1 VPNFYVT
8 VNRPSITAATPQ
20 AAADIS
26 ISTPLRSSD
35 ITYVKELA
43 EDEVGVTFE
52 MAGATFKVT
61 TGETNLNVS
70 GANVG

>member
-1 VPNFYVT
+1 MPRFYVT

-26 ISTPLRSSD
+26 VSTPLRSSD
-35 ITYVKELA
+35 IVYVKDLA
-43 EDEVGVTFE
+43 EGEVGITFE

-61 TGETNLNVS
+61 GP
-70 GANVG
+70 